1 MFCGMTRFLKLLWWL
16 QEGSDGSRW
25 MAVEWMKGP
34 SWSVLALGSA
44 WPLSQVTL
52 TRRSPERRVSYNQ
65 PGDGGLGA
73 LWPLPAQHGSQ
84 LCRGRQGATGEGCM
98 RPRPVPGGKGWGWVG
113 RSAGLHTVRWG
124 RVVVRAEAPSRA
136 PRHPQPHL
144 SSFSQPVTPT
154 PAGPLGG
161 ACSPRVC
168 VSKKWLTSRCS
179 PRVLA
184 VGSSRSQ
191 SRDQVSTRAQGHG
204 GGSGSWEERQP
215 VLLTP

>member
-1 MFCGMTRFLKLLWWL
+1 
-16 QEGSDGSRW
+16 
-25 MAVEWMKGP
+25 MKGP
-34 SWSVLALGSA
+34 SQSVLALGSA
-44 WPLSQVTL
+44 RPLSQVIL
-52 TRRSPERRVSYNQ
+52 TWRSPEGRVSCNQ

-73 LWPLPAQHGSQ
+73 LWLPPAQHGSQ
-84 LCRGRQGATGEGCM
+84 LCWGRQGATGEGCM
-98 RPRPVPGGKGWGWVG
+98 RPRPVPGERGRELVG
-113 RSAGLHTVRWG
+113 RSAGLRTVRWG

-136 PRHPQPHL
+136 PQRPQPHL
-144 SSFSQPVTPT
+144 SSSSQPVTPT

-191 SRDQVSTRAQGHG
+191 SRDQVSTRAQGRG